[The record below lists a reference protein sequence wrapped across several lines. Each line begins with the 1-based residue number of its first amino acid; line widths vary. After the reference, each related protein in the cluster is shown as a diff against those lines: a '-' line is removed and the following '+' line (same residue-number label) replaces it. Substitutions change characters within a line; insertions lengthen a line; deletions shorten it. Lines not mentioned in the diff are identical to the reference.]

1 MRRREFIAGI
11 AATATIAR
19 SARAQTTSLPTPKR
33 IAIVDPASTAEDLTI
48 NGITAFK
55 AYFRELH
62 RLGYTEGR
70 NLIVERYLEPE
81 RQAANAR
88 AVVASHPDVIVAV
101 GGPVARQLKPL
112 TSTIPIVAISARK

>member
-70 NLIVERYLEPE
+70 NLIVERYLGLGQPE
-81 RQAANAR
+81 RHFALRINCAALGAKR
-88 AVVASHPDVIVAV
+88 TSAPV
-101 GGPVARQLKPL
+101 GHG
-112 TSTIPIVAISARK
+112 T